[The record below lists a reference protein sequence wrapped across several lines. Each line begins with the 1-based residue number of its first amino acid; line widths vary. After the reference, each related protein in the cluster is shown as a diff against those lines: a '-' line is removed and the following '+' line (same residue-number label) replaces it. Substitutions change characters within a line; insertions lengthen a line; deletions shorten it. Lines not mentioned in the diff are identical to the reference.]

1 MWAMDDLLFPEARL
15 ILEEAHS
22 RHAGVFAYA
31 YEAIDLAHVAYDRQ
45 REFAATVIPG
55 VPSVRRVRNDINDD
69 AWRFFRAMAEPLVAE
84 GHINRFDQID
94 GGDVA
99 LLWDGLHVR
108 LKKGDATGATS
119 NYPTPKVTSKGWV
132 ATQAALFPGTTE
144 LDRYIQEGSWMDV
157 VFVAGQAMGEYTQI
171 GLRFAMASAS
181 PFLVIDPPSPVKLH
195 GISPAASEV
204 AADLRARLTA

>member
-1 MWAMDDLLFPEARL
+1 MEDDLLFPEARQ
-15 ILEEAHS
+15 ILEEADS
-22 RHAGVFAYA
+22 RHAGLFAYA
-31 YEAIDLAHVAYDRQ
+31 YEAIALAHLAYDRQ
-45 REFAATVIPG
+45 RDFATTLIPG
-55 VPSVRRVRNDINDD
+55 IPSARRVRTDINDD
-69 AWRFFRAMAEPLVAE
+69 AWRFFRAMAEPLVE
-84 GHINRFDQID
+84 DGRINKFDQID

-119 NYPTPKVTSKGWV
+119 NYPTPKVAPMGSV
-132 ATQAALFPGTTE
+132 ATQYALFPGTTE

-157 VFVAGQAMGEYTQI
+157 VFKAGQAMGEFTQI

-181 PFLVIDPPSPVKLH
+181 PFLVLDPPSPVMLQ